1 MPAARPTAP
10 VLDVRLPDGSGVELC
25 RELRSRLPD
34 LECLMLTSYPDE
46 QVMLE
51 AVLAGGFVLKDITG
65 LDLVAAVRTVRSGQS
80 LLDPQATA
88 VLFERVRTA
97 PPVADPLAE
106 LTGSERATLKLIG
119 EGLTNRQ
126 IAVRMSVAEKTV
138 KSMYPTYCA
147 NCT

>member
-1 MPAARPTAP
+1 LRLGAP
-10 VLDVRLPDGSGVELC
+10 KPHH
-25 RELRSRLPD
+25 
-34 LECLMLTSYPDE
+34 TSYPDE

-51 AVLAGGFVLKDITG
+51 AVLAGGAGFVLKDITG
-65 LDLVAAVRTVRSGQS
+65 LDLVAAVRTVSSGRS
-80 LLDPQATA
+80 LLDPQAAA

-106 LTGSERATLKLIG
+106 LTGSERATLELIG

-126 IAVRMSVAEKTV
+126 IAVRMPVAEKTV

>member
-1 MPAARPTAP
+1 M
-10 VLDVRLPDGSGVELC
+10 
-25 RELRSRLPD
+25 
-34 LECLMLTSYPDE
+34 
-46 QVMLE
+46 
-51 AVLAGGFVLKDITG
+51 LAGGAGFVLKEDITG
-65 LDLVAAVRTVRSGQS
+65 LDLFAAVRTVSSGRS
-80 LLDPQATA
+80 LLDPQAAA

-138 KSMYPTYCA
+138 KSMYPKYCA